1 MQSHGESA
9 SPSTQSYFTSF
20 FRNII
25 SERSPKSLCMP
36 LYYPVCVYLGYHIY
50 MIIGKIISTKPLTFI
65 GQLLLISAYIYV
77 KYKDTL
83 YHEHQSGTDF
93 DLKDIIP

>member
-1 MQSHGESA
+1 
-9 SPSTQSYFTSF
+9 
-20 FRNII
+20 
-25 SERSPKSLCMP
+25 
-36 LYYPVCVYLGYHIY
+36 

-65 GQLLLISAYIYV
+65 CQLLLISAYIYV